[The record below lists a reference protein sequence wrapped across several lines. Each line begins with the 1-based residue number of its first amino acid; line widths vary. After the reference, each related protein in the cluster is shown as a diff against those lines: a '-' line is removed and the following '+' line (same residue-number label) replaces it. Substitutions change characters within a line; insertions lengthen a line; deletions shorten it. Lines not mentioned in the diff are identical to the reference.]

1 MFWEEMHSLYP
12 FLRMQSV
19 PSAELLSSLLVYKNS
34 SSLLSWANIISDSEA
49 SLSPNQLKYFLSR
62 YNNTEHANCLLEL
75 LPILS
80 DISSRYLEPGMPG
93 TKSMSLKQQMISLP
107 LPMTYLTNMVISL
120 LRQQRERDALQLL
133 QCIHPL
139 QWPYDDILCYLASN
153 HKVLDVLAVLQK
165 FEEVNDNHMT
175 LKESTARTVLG
186 LRNDISISMDDL
198 NSYKDRSRF
207 FHITIEVDKSLVSKI
222 REIIAKIM
230 TNKFNDDKFEMTAI
244 EMKEFD
250 GDYDYISPSKM
261 LGMLPSY
268 TKETSDLDTI
278 LSLLPDDNIDA
289 LNNDRF
295 IIDTNAED
303 NIQENLMFLLADRE
317 NQRLQFDSSLFEKT
331 TIIDDTMANFDDI
344 LSKSKN
350 NLDKPTTS
358 KWVDPE
364 SPENVM
370 KFIDDVTSLGRQKDQ
385 YFKKVSIKDSAISGG
400 SIHVTNQKKYWK
412 NHLRNNM
419 RIFNAE
425 SNQLDVDDVIIK
437 ELAKSILISAKN
449 DLLLE
454 FSSSSFLDEDNDP
467 LFLSQSSSFTNSA
480 ITELFQKKSVQ
491 FFNNYYQLAIQ
502 VTEALFKLCER
513 SNDLDLCSKLVESL
527 HQNDQH
533 ELLNLSLNSIGVVLQ
548 SGSLQKRH
556 RKVSQVYE
564 HIQPVLMSWLKDQC
578 TGTANNVNTNH
589 KDIRLSIIENGVIAS
604 VIARKPNAGNN
615 ALNVISMLLKI
626 NGNTID
632 RKLLLEIFSSLVEIN
647 DVDHSLE
654 LFNIMLK
661 INIHANNETIEEL
674 ISKLVRRQQLDLPE
688 RMIAYLHSK
697 NYMVSITLYTEI
709 IKKLIERNDD
719 DDNGKIL
726 RIIKDVKGLSSNNSS
741 TPRILSDL
749 LLNNRN

>member
-1 MFWEEMHSLYP
+1 MHKLYP

-19 PSAELLSSLLVYKNS
+19 PSAELLSSLLVYKDS
-34 SSLLSWANIISDSEA
+34 SSLMSWANIISDSEA

-62 YNNTEHANCLLEL
+62 YNTTEHANCLLEL

-80 DISSRYLEPGMPG
+80 DISNRYLEPGMPG
-93 TKSMSLKQQMISLP
+93 TKSMSLKQHVISLP
-107 LPMTYLTNMVISL
+107 LSMTFLTNMVISL

-153 HKVLDVLAVLQK
+153 HKILDVLAVLQK

-175 LKESTARTVLG
+175 LKESTARTVLT

-207 FHITIEVDKSLVSKI
+207 FHITIEVDKTLVSKI

-230 TNKFNDDKFEMTAI
+230 TNKFNDDKIESGIT

-268 TKETSDLDTI
+268 SKQTSDLDTI
-278 LSLLPDDNIDA
+278 LSLLPDDNIDV

-295 IIDTNAED
+295 VIDSNADD

-344 LSKSKN
+344 LSKNKN
-350 NLDKPTTS
+350 NLDKPPTS

-370 KFIDDVTSLGRQKDQ
+370 KFIDDVITLGRQKDQ

-419 RIFNAE
+419 RIANAE

-454 FSSSSFLDEDNDP
+454 YSSSSFLEEDNDP
-467 LFLSQSSSFTNSA
+467 LFSSQSSSFTNSA
-480 ITELFQKKSVQ
+480 IIELFQKKSAQ
-491 FFNNYYQLAIQ
+491 FFNNYHQLALV
-502 VTEALFKLCER
+502 VTETLFKLCER
-513 SNDLDLCSKLVESL
+513 SNDLDLVGKLVESL
-527 HQNDQH
+527 YNNDQH
-533 ELLNLSLNSIGVVLQ
+533 ELLNESLHSIGLVIQ
-548 SGSLQKRH
+548 NGALQKRH

-564 HIQPVLMSWLKDQC
+564 HIQPVLMSWLKEQC
-578 TGTANNVNTNH
+578 TSTDNTNH
-589 KDIRLSIIENGVIAS
+589 KDIRFSILENTLVS
-604 VIARKPNAGNN
+604 TVIARKPDAANN
-615 ALNVISMLLKI
+615 ALNVISMLLKVDYK
-626 NGNTID
+626 ID
-632 RKLLLEIFSSLVEIN
+632 RKHLLELFSSLVDDN
-647 DVDHSLE
+647 DVDHSLQ

-661 INIHANNETIEEL
+661 INIHANNAVLEEL
-674 ISKLVRRQQLDLPE
+674 ITKLIRRQQLDLPVW
-688 RMIAYLHSK
+688 MIAYLHK
-697 NYMVSITLYTEI
+697 KQYLVSIRLYTEI
-709 IKKLIERNDD
+709 ITKLIERNDD
-719 DDNGKIL
+719 DDNDKIL
-726 RIIKDVKGLSSNNSS
+726 RIIKDVKGLSLSNT
-741 TPRILSDL
+741 TPRLLSEL